1 MYFLLLPK
9 ARYTKNNTVCNN
21 LKKFAFV
28 IALNVTGKLLANWQ
42 PISRIVELNIMVST
56 PPSQASSSQYE
67 VTNPEAEVDALV
79 AEPNPES
86 EIDLEFL
93 YTRDIEFRQE
103 TIYFIVVDRFFD
115 GDPENSEGP
124 NPELY
129 DPEGKDW
136 GKYWGGDIQGIIDKL
151 DYLKDMGV
159 TALWLTPLF
168 EQVEALFVEQAAI
181 HGYWIKDF
189 KRLNP
194 RFIAQGEEPS
204 LNKTQETRNTAFD
217 RLIAELHK
225 RKMKMILDIVCN
237 HSNPDFSGKKGE
249 LYDDGVKIADFND
262 DKNGWY
268 HHYGEVTNWE
278 DEWQVQNCELSGLAT
293 FNENNPDY
301 RNYIKSAIKQWLDRG
316 VDALRVDTVKHMPI
330 WFWQEFNADI
340 TTHKPDVFIFGEW
353 IFSDPRSE
361 RSVEFANESGMTM
374 LDFGLCLAIRGALG
388 QGAEGGF
395 QLVQDV
401 LDLDHCY
408 YGATE
413 LITFIDNHDMPR
425 FQSLNPDP
433 EMLKVAIALIM
444 TTRGIPCIY
453 YGTEQ
458 YLHDDTNGG
467 NDPYNRPMMTTWD
480 TETEVYRYTRLL
492 SGLRRLN
499 PAVSMGSQWQKY
511 LTPDVY
517 CYVRRYRDSLVFV
530 AMNRGEAVKIE
541 AVGTELPE
549 GEHTD
554 VLTRRKFEVQDGQ
567 IHNLELGAREV
578 IVISHVGERIKAQT
592 IVRAQ
597 LNAVQTQPGEIVV
610 VTGDCPELGNWDIS
624 KAYPLEYINTNTW
637 FGEIPFNE
645 SAGKLITYKYAL
657 WREGQSPL
665 RENNVGRRWV
675 IANEGT
681 VKWRD
686 KWATGRES

>member
-1 MYFLLLPK
+1 MTP
-9 ARYTKNNTVCNN
+9 
-21 LKKFAFV
+21 
-28 IALNVTGKLLANWQ
+28 VTPNQ
-42 PISRIVELNIMVST
+42 T
-56 PPSQASSSQYE
+56 SSQYE
-67 VTNPEAEVDALV
+67 VSEPEEKIDSLVEEVK
-79 AEPNPES
+79 PES

-103 TIYFIVVDRFFD
+103 TIYFLVVDRFYD

-136 GKYWGGDIQGIIDKL
+136 GKYWGGDLQGVIDKL

-159 TALWLTPLF
+159 TAVWLTPLF
-168 EQVEALFVEQAAI
+168 EQVEALFIEQAAI

-194 RFIAQGEEPS
+194 RFIAKGDNPS
-204 LNKTQETRNTAFD
+204 INQTQETKDTVFD
-217 RLIAELHK
+217 KLVYELHQ
-225 RKMKMILDIVCN
+225 RNMKLVLDIVCN

-262 DKNGWY
+262 DKDNWY
-268 HHYGEVTNWE
+268 HHYGEVQNWE
-278 DEWQVQNCELSGLAT
+278 DEWQVHNCELSGLAT
-293 FNENNPDY
+293 FNENNIAY

-340 TTHKPDVFIFGEW
+340 LTHRPDVFIFGEW
-353 IFSDPRSE
+353 IYSDPRNE
-361 RSVEFANESGMTM
+361 RSVEFVNESGMTI
-374 LDFGLCLAIRGALG
+374 LDFGLCVAIREVLG
-388 QGAEGGF
+388 KGAEAGF
-395 QLVQDV
+395 SLVQDV
-401 LDLDHCY
+401 LDLDFHY

-433 EMLKVAIALIM
+433 EMLRVAICLIM

-458 YLHDDTNGG
+458 YLHDDTEGG
-467 NDPYNRPMMTTWD
+467 NDPYNRPMMEKWD
-480 TETEVYRYTRLL
+480 TDSPIYRDVRLL

-499 PAVSMGSQWQKY
+499 PAISMGSQWQKY

-530 AMNRGEAVKIE
+530 AMNRGNSVTLEEVD
-541 AVGTELPE
+541 TELPD
-549 GEHTD
+549 GEHTE
-554 VLTRRKFEVQDGQ
+554 VLSRRKFEVKDGKLY
-567 IHNLELGAREV
+567 NLELGLREV
-578 IVISHVGERIKAQT
+578 MIFSRVGERVKGKT

-597 LNAVQTQPGEIVV
+597 LNNVKTQPGEKIVV
-610 VTGDCPELGNWDIS
+610 IGDCPELGNWDIG
-624 KAYPLEYINTNTW
+624 KGFPLEYINTNTW

-645 SAGKLITYKYAL
+645 SAGKLISYKYAL
-657 WREGQSPL
+657 LREGQSPL
-665 RENNVGRRWV
+665 RENLVCRRWV
-675 IANEGT
+675 LVSEGT

-686 KWATGRES
+686 KWASGRES

>member
-1 MYFLLLPK
+1 
-9 ARYTKNNTVCNN
+9 
-21 LKKFAFV
+21 
-28 IALNVTGKLLANWQ
+28 
-42 PISRIVELNIMVST
+42 MVST

-67 VTNPEAEVDALV
+67 VNNLEAKVDALTDE
-79 AEPNPES
+79 AQLDTD
-86 EIDLEFL
+86 IDLEFL

-103 TIYFIVVDRFFD
+103 TIYFLVVDRFYD

-129 DPEGKDW
+129 DPEKKDW
-136 GKYWGGDIQGIIDKL
+136 GKYWGGDLQGVIDKL
-151 DYLKDMGV
+151 DYLKNLGI
-159 TALWLTPLF
+159 TAIWLTPLF

-181 HGYWIKDF
+181 HGYWTKDF
-189 KRLNP
+189 KRINP
-194 RFIAQGEEPS
+194 RFIDKNEDPS
-204 LNKTQETRNTAFD
+204 LNKTQETRNTTFD
-217 RLIAELHK
+217 RLIAALHE
-225 RKMKMILDIVCN
+225 RKMKLVLDIVCN

-262 DKNGWY
+262 DKNNWY

-293 FNENNPDY
+293 FNENNIEY

-330 WFWQEFNADI
+330 WFWQEFNGDI
-340 TTHKPDVFIFGEW
+340 LTHKPDVFIFGEW
-353 IFSDPRSE
+353 IFSDPRSDD
-361 RSVEFANESGMTM
+361 SVEFANESGMTI
-374 LDFGLCLAIRGALG
+374 LDFGLCLAIRAALA

-395 QLVQDV
+395 QLIQDV
-401 LDLDHCY
+401 LDLDHRYC
-408 YGATE
+408 GATE

-433 EMLKVAIALIM
+433 EMLRVAIAFIM
-444 TTRGIPCIY
+444 TARGIPCIY

-467 NDPYNRPMMTTWD
+467 NDPYNRPMMTQWD
-480 TETEVYRYTRLL
+480 TESTLYRDIRLL

-499 PAVSMGSQWQKY
+499 PAVSMGSQWQKH

-517 CYVRRYRDSLVFV
+517 CYIRRYRDSILFV
-530 AMNRGEAVKIE
+530 AMNRGEATKLE
-541 AVGTELPE
+541 AVETELPD

-554 VLTRRKFEVQDGQ
+554 VLTRRKFEVTDGKLY
-567 IHNLELGAREV
+567 NLELGARDV
-578 IVISHVGERIKAQT
+578 MVISHVGERIKGQT
-592 IVRAQ
+592 LVRVQ
-597 LNAVQTQPGEIVV
+597 LNGVQTQPGEIVV
-610 VTGDCPELGNWDIS
+610 VIGDCPELGNWDIS
-624 KAYPLEYINTNTW
+624 KAYPLEFINTNTW

-657 WREGQSPL
+657 WREGQAPL

-675 IANEGT
+675 IAQEGT

-686 KWATGRES
+686 RWATGRES

>member
-1 MYFLLLPK
+1 
-9 ARYTKNNTVCNN
+9 
-21 LKKFAFV
+21 
-28 IALNVTGKLLANWQ
+28 
-42 PISRIVELNIMVST
+42 MVST

-67 VTNPEAEVDALV
+67 VTDPKAEVEVIVSETKPD
-79 AEPNPES
+79 S

-103 TIYFIVVDRFFD
+103 TIYFIVVDRFYD
-115 GDPENSEGP
+115 GDPDNSEGP
-124 NPELY
+124 NPELF
-129 DPEGKDW
+129 DSEAKDW
-136 GKYWGGDIQGIIDKL
+136 GKYWGGDLQGIIDKL

-181 HGYWIKDF
+181 HGYWTKDF
-189 KRLNP
+189 KRINP
-194 RFIAQGEEPS
+194 RFIGKDEEPS
-204 LNKTQETRNTAFD
+204 LNKTQETRNTTFD
-217 RLIAELHK
+217 KLVTELHV
-225 RKMKMILDIVCN
+225 RKMKLVLDIVCN

-268 HHYGEVTNWE
+268 HHYGEVKNWE

-293 FNENNPDY
+293 FNENNVEY

-340 TTHKPDVFIFGEW
+340 VTHKPDVFIFGEW

-361 RSVEFANESGMTM
+361 LSVEFANESGMTI
-374 LDFGLCLAIRGALG
+374 LDFGLCLAIRAALA

-395 QLVQDV
+395 HLMQDV
-401 LDLDHCY
+401 LDLDHRY

-425 FQSLNPDP
+425 FQSLNPNP
-433 EMLKVAIALIM
+433 EMLRVAIAFIM
-444 TTRGIPCIY
+444 TSRGIPCIY

-467 NDPYNRPMMTTWD
+467 NDPYNRPMMTQWD
-480 TETEVYRYTRLL
+480 TNSPLYRDIRLL

-517 CYVRRYRDSLVFV
+517 CYVRRYRDSILFV
-530 AMNRGEAVKIE
+530 AMNRGEAVKLE
-541 AVGTELPE
+541 SVDTELPE

-554 VLTRRKFEVQDGQ
+554 ILSRRKFEVKDGELQ
-567 IHNLELGAREV
+567 NLELEAQDV
-578 IVISHVGERIKAQT
+578 IVISHVGERIKGQT
-592 IVRAQ
+592 IVRVQ
-597 LNAVQTQPGEIVV
+597 LNAVETQPGETVV
-610 VTGDCPELGNWDIS
+610 VMGDCPELGNWDIS
-624 KAYPLEYINTNTW
+624 KAYALEYINTNTW

>member
-1 MYFLLLPK
+1 MTP
-9 ARYTKNNTVCNN
+9 
-21 LKKFAFV
+21 
-28 IALNVTGKLLANWQ
+28 VTPNQ
-42 PISRIVELNIMVST
+42 T
-56 PPSQASSSQYE
+56 SSQYE
-67 VTNPEAEVDALV
+67 VSEPEEQIDTLVEEVK
-79 AEPNPES
+79 PES

-103 TIYFIVVDRFFD
+103 TIYFLVVDRFYD

-136 GKYWGGDIQGIIDKL
+136 GKYWGGDLQGVIDKL

-159 TALWLTPLF
+159 TAVWLTPLF
-168 EQVEALFVEQAAI
+168 EQVEALFIEQAAI

-194 RFIAQGEEPS
+194 RFIAKGDNPS
-204 LNKTQETRNTAFD
+204 INQTQETKDTVFD
-217 RLIAELHK
+217 KLVYELHQ
-225 RKMKMILDIVCN
+225 RNMKLVLDIVCN

-262 DKNGWY
+262 DKDNWY
-268 HHYGEVTNWE
+268 HHYGEVQNWE

-293 FNENNPDY
+293 FNENNIAY

-340 TTHKPDVFIFGEW
+340 LTHRPDVFIFGEW
-353 IFSDPRSE
+353 IYSDPRNE
-361 RSVEFANESGMTM
+361 RSVEFVNESGMTI
-374 LDFGLCLAIRGALG
+374 LDFGLCVAIREVLG
-388 QGAEGGF
+388 KGAEAGF
-395 QLVQDV
+395 SLVQDV
-401 LDLDHCY
+401 LDLDYHY

-433 EMLKVAIALIM
+433 EMLRVAICLIM

-458 YLHDDTNGG
+458 YLHDDTEGG
-467 NDPYNRPMMTTWD
+467 NDPYNRPMMEKWD
-480 TETEVYRYTRLL
+480 TDSPIYRDVRLL

-499 PAVSMGSQWQKY
+499 PAISMGSQWQKY

-517 CYVRRYRDSLVFV
+517 CYVRRYRDSVVFV
-530 AMNRGEAVKIE
+530 ALNRGNSVTLEEVD
-541 AVGTELPE
+541 TELPD
-549 GEHTD
+549 GEHTE
-554 VLTRRKFEVQDGQ
+554 VLSRRKFEVKDGKLY
-567 IHNLELGAREV
+567 NLELGSREV
-578 IVISHVGERIKAQT
+578 MIFSRVGERVKGKT

-597 LNAVQTQPGEIVV
+597 LNNVQTQPGERIVV
-610 VTGDCPELGNWDIS
+610 IGDCPELGNWDIG
-624 KAYPLEYINTNTW
+624 KGFPLEYINTNTW

-645 SAGKLITYKYAL
+645 SAGKLISYKYAL
-657 WREGQSPL
+657 LREGQSPL
-665 RENNVGRRWV
+665 RENLVCRRWV
-675 IANEGT
+675 LVSEGT

-686 KWATGRES
+686 KWASGRES

>member
-1 MYFLLLPK
+1 MTP
-9 ARYTKNNTVCNN
+9 
-21 LKKFAFV
+21 
-28 IALNVTGKLLANWQ
+28 VTPNQ
-42 PISRIVELNIMVST
+42 T
-56 PPSQASSSQYE
+56 SSQYE
-67 VTNPEAEVDALV
+67 VSEPEEKIDSLVEEVK
-79 AEPNPES
+79 PES
-86 EIDLEFL
+86 ELDLEFL

-103 TIYFIVVDRFFD
+103 TIYFLVVDRFYD

-136 GKYWGGDIQGIIDKL
+136 GKYWGGDLQGVIDKL

-159 TALWLTPLF
+159 TAVWLTPLF
-168 EQVEALFVEQAAI
+168 EQVEALFIEQAAI

-194 RFIAQGEEPS
+194 RFIAKGDNPS
-204 LNKTQETRNTAFD
+204 INQTQETKDTVFD
-217 RLIAELHK
+217 KLINELHQ
-225 RKMKMILDIVCN
+225 RNMKLVLDIVCN

-262 DKNGWY
+262 DKDNWY
-268 HHYGEVTNWE
+268 HHYGEVQNWE

-293 FNENNPDY
+293 FNENNIAY

-340 TTHKPDVFIFGEW
+340 STHRPDVFIFGEW
-353 IFSDPRSE
+353 IYSDPRND
-361 RSVEFANESGMTM
+361 RSVEFVNESGMTI
-374 LDFGLCLAIRGALG
+374 LDFGLCVAIREVLG
-388 QGAEGGF
+388 KGAEAGF
-395 QLVQDV
+395 SLVQDV
-401 LDLDHCY
+401 LDLDYRY

-433 EMLKVAIALIM
+433 EMLRVAIGLIM

-458 YLHDDTNGG
+458 YLHDDTEGG
-467 NDPYNRPMMTTWD
+467 NDPYNRPMMEKWD
-480 TETEVYRYTRLL
+480 TDSPIYRDVRLL

-499 PAVSMGSQWQKY
+499 PAISMGSQWQKY

-517 CYVRRYRDSLVFV
+517 CYVRRYRDSVVFV
-530 AMNRGEAVKIE
+530 ALNRGNSVTLEEVD
-541 AVGTELPE
+541 TELPD
-549 GEHTD
+549 GEHTE
-554 VLTRRKFEVQDGQ
+554 VLSRRKFEVKDGKLY
-567 IHNLELGAREV
+567 NLELGSREV
-578 IVISHVGERIKAQT
+578 MIFSRVGERVKGKT

-597 LNAVQTQPGEIVV
+597 LNNVQTQPGEIIVV
-610 VTGDCPELGNWDIS
+610 IGDCPELGNWDIG
-624 KAYPLEYINTNTW
+624 KGFPLEYINTNTW

-645 SAGKLITYKYAL
+645 SAGKLISYKYAL
-657 WREGQSPL
+657 LREGQSPL
-665 RENNVGRRWV
+665 RENLVCRRWV
-675 IANEGT
+675 LASEGT

-686 KWATGRES
+686 KWASGRES

>member
-1 MYFLLLPK
+1 MTP
-9 ARYTKNNTVCNN
+9 
-21 LKKFAFV
+21 
-28 IALNVTGKLLANWQ
+28 VTPNQ
-42 PISRIVELNIMVST
+42 T
-56 PPSQASSSQYE
+56 SSQYE
-67 VTNPEAEVDALV
+67 VSEPEEKIDSLVEEVK
-79 AEPNPES
+79 PES

-103 TIYFIVVDRFFD
+103 TIYFLVVDRFYD

-136 GKYWGGDIQGIIDKL
+136 GKYWGGDLQGVIDKL

-159 TALWLTPLF
+159 TAVWLTPLF
-168 EQVEALFVEQAAI
+168 EQVEALFIEQAAI

-194 RFIAQGEEPS
+194 RFIAKGDNPS
-204 LNKTQETRNTAFD
+204 INQTQETKDTVFD
-217 RLIAELHK
+217 KLVYELHQ
-225 RKMKMILDIVCN
+225 RNMKLVLDIVCN

-262 DKNGWY
+262 DKDNWY
-268 HHYGEVTNWE
+268 HHYGEVQNWE

-293 FNENNPDY
+293 FNENNIAY

-340 TTHKPDVFIFGEW
+340 LTHRPDVFIFGEW
-353 IFSDPRSE
+353 IYSDPRNE
-361 RSVEFANESGMTM
+361 RSVEFVNESGMTI
-374 LDFGLCLAIRGALG
+374 LDFGLCVAIREVLG
-388 QGAEGGF
+388 KGAEAGF
-395 QLVQDV
+395 SLVQDV
-401 LDLDHCY
+401 LDLDYHY

-433 EMLKVAIALIM
+433 EMLRVAIGLIM

-458 YLHDDTNGG
+458 YLHDDTEGG
-467 NDPYNRPMMTTWD
+467 NDPYNRPMMEKWD
-480 TETEVYRYTRLL
+480 TDSPIYRDVRLL

-499 PAVSMGSQWQKY
+499 PAISMGSQWQKY

-517 CYVRRYRDSLVFV
+517 CYVRRYRDSVVFV
-530 AMNRGEAVKIE
+530 AMNRGNSVTLEEVD
-541 AVGTELPE
+541 TELPD
-549 GEHTD
+549 GEHTE
-554 VLTRRKFEVQDGQ
+554 VLSRRKFEVKDGKLY
-567 IHNLELGAREV
+567 NLELGSREV
-578 IVISHVGERIKAQT
+578 MIFSRVGERVKAKT

-597 LNAVQTQPGEIVV
+597 LNNVQTQPGEKIVV
-610 VTGDCPELGNWDIS
+610 IGDCPELGNWDIG
-624 KAYPLEYINTNTW
+624 KGFPLEYINTNTW

-645 SAGKLITYKYAL
+645 SAGKLISYKYAL
-657 WREGQSPL
+657 LREGQSPL
-665 RENNVGRRWV
+665 RENLVCRRWV
-675 IANEGT
+675 LVSEGT

-686 KWATGRES
+686 KWASGRES

>member
-1 MYFLLLPK
+1 MTP
-9 ARYTKNNTVCNN
+9 
-21 LKKFAFV
+21 
-28 IALNVTGKLLANWQ
+28 VTPNQ
-42 PISRIVELNIMVST
+42 T
-56 PPSQASSSQYE
+56 SSQYE
-67 VTNPEAEVDALV
+67 VSEPEEKIDSLVEEVK
-79 AEPNPES
+79 PES

-103 TIYFIVVDRFFD
+103 TIYFLVVDRFYD

-136 GKYWGGDIQGIIDKL
+136 GKYWGGDLQGVIDKL

-159 TALWLTPLF
+159 TAVWLTPLF
-168 EQVEALFVEQAAI
+168 EQVEALFIEQAAI

-194 RFIAQGEEPS
+194 RFIAKGDNPS
-204 LNKTQETRNTAFD
+204 INQTQETKDTIFD
-217 RLIAELHK
+217 KLVYELHQ
-225 RKMKMILDIVCN
+225 RNMKLVLDIVCN

-262 DKNGWY
+262 DKDNWY
-268 HHYGEVTNWE
+268 HHYGEVQNWE

-293 FNENNPDY
+293 FNENNIAY

-340 TTHKPDVFIFGEW
+340 LTHRPDVFIFGEW
-353 IFSDPRSE
+353 IYSDPRNE
-361 RSVEFANESGMTM
+361 RSVEFVNESGMTI
-374 LDFGLCLAIRGALG
+374 LDFGLCVAIREVLG
-388 QGAEGGF
+388 KGAEAGF
-395 QLVQDV
+395 SLVQDV
-401 LDLDHCY
+401 LDLDYHY

-433 EMLKVAIALIM
+433 EMLRVAIGLIM

-458 YLHDDTNGG
+458 YLHDDTEGG
-467 NDPYNRPMMTTWD
+467 NDPYNRPMMEKWD
-480 TETEVYRYTRLL
+480 TDSPIYRDVRLL

-499 PAVSMGSQWQKY
+499 PAISMGSQWQKY

-517 CYVRRYRDSLVFV
+517 CYVRRYRDSVVFV
-530 AMNRGEAVKIE
+530 AMNRGNSVTLEEVD
-541 AVGTELPE
+541 TELPD
-549 GEHTD
+549 GEHTE
-554 VLTRRKFEVQDGQ
+554 VLSRRKFEVKDGKLY
-567 IHNLELGAREV
+567 NLELGSREV
-578 IVISHVGERIKAQT
+578 MIFSRVGERVKAKT

-597 LNAVQTQPGEIVV
+597 LNNVKTQPGERIVV
-610 VTGDCPELGNWDIS
+610 IGDCPELGNWDIG
-624 KAYPLEYINTNTW
+624 KGFPLEYINTNTW

-645 SAGKLITYKYAL
+645 SAGKLISYKYAL
-657 WREGQSPL
+657 LREGQSPL
-665 RENNVGRRWV
+665 RENLVCRRWV
-675 IANEGT
+675 LASEGT

>member
-1 MYFLLLPK
+1 MTP
-9 ARYTKNNTVCNN
+9 
-21 LKKFAFV
+21 
-28 IALNVTGKLLANWQ
+28 VTPNQ
-42 PISRIVELNIMVST
+42 T
-56 PPSQASSSQYE
+56 SSQYE
-67 VTNPEAEVDALV
+67 VSEPEEKIDTLVEEVK
-79 AEPNPES
+79 PES

-103 TIYFIVVDRFFD
+103 TIYFLVVDRFYD

-129 DPEGKDW
+129 DPEAKDW
-136 GKYWGGDIQGIIDKL
+136 GKYWGGDLQGVIDKL

-159 TALWLTPLF
+159 TAVWLTPLF
-168 EQVEALFVEQAAI
+168 EQVEALFIEQAAI

-194 RFIAQGEEPS
+194 RFIAKGDNPS
-204 LNKTQETRNTAFD
+204 INQTQETKDTVFD
-217 RLIAELHK
+217 KLVYELHQ
-225 RKMKMILDIVCN
+225 RKMKLVLDIVCN

-262 DKNGWY
+262 DKDNWY

-278 DEWQVQNCELSGLAT
+278 DEWQVHNCELSGLAT
-293 FNENNPDY
+293 FNENNIAY

-340 TTHKPDVFIFGEW
+340 LTHRPDVFIFGEW
-353 IFSDPRSE
+353 IYSDPRNE
-361 RSVEFANESGMTM
+361 RSVEFVNESGMTI
-374 LDFGLCLAIRGALG
+374 LDFGLCVAIREVLG
-388 QGAEGGF
+388 KGAEAGF
-395 QLVQDV
+395 SLVQDV
-401 LDLDHCY
+401 LDLDYHY

-433 EMLKVAIALIM
+433 EMLRLAIGLIM

-458 YLHDDTNGG
+458 YLHDDTEGG
-467 NDPYNRPMMTTWD
+467 NDPYNRPMMEKWD
-480 TETEVYRYTRLL
+480 TDSQIYRDVRLL

-499 PAVSMGSQWQKY
+499 PAISMGSQWQKY

-530 AMNRGEAVKIE
+530 AMNRGNSVTLEEVD
-541 AVGTELPE
+541 TELPD
-549 GEHTD
+549 GEHTE
-554 VLTRRKFEVQDGQ
+554 VLSRRKFEVKDGKLY
-567 IHNLELGAREV
+567 NLELGSREV
-578 IVISHVGERIKAQT
+578 MIFSRVGERVKAKT
-592 IVRAQ
+592 MVRAQ
-597 LNAVQTQPGEIVV
+597 LNNVKTQPGEKIVV
-610 VTGDCPELGNWDIS
+610 IGDCPELGNWDIS
-624 KAYPLEYINTNTW
+624 KGFPLEYINTNTW

-645 SAGKLITYKYAL
+645 SAGKLISYKYAL
-657 WREGQSPL
+657 LREGQSPL
-665 RENNVGRRWV
+665 RENLVCRRWV
-675 IANEGT
+675 LASEGT

-686 KWATGRES
+686 KWASGRES

>member
-1 MYFLLLPK
+1 
-9 ARYTKNNTVCNN
+9 
-21 LKKFAFV
+21 
-28 IALNVTGKLLANWQ
+28 
-42 PISRIVELNIMVST
+42 MVST

-67 VTNPEAEVDALV
+67 VTNPQAEVESLV
-79 AEPNPES
+79 IEAKPES
-86 EIDLEFL
+86 DIDLEFL

-103 TIYFIVVDRFFD
+103 TIYFLVVDRFYD
-115 GDPENSEGP
+115 GDPDNSEGP

-136 GKYWGGDIQGIIDKL
+136 GKYWGGDLQGIIDKL
-151 DYLKDMGV
+151 DYLKNLGV
-159 TALWLTPLF
+159 TAIWLTPLF

-181 HGYWIKDF
+181 HGYWTKDF
-189 KRLNP
+189 KRINP
-194 RFIAQGEEPS
+194 RFIGKDEEPS
-204 LNKTQETRNTAFD
+204 LNKTQDTKDTVFD
-217 RLIAELHK
+217 RLVAELHK
-225 RKMKMILDIVCN
+225 RKMKLVLDIVCN

-262 DKNGWY
+262 DKDNWY

-293 FNENNPDY
+293 FNENNVEY

-353 IFSDPRSE
+353 IFSDPRSDL
-361 RSVEFANESGMTM
+361 SVEFANESGMTM
-374 LDFGLCLAIRGALG
+374 LDFGLCLAIRGALA

-395 QLVQDV
+395 HLIQDV
-401 LDLDHCY
+401 LDLDHRY
-408 YGATE
+408 SGATE

-433 EMLKVAIALIM
+433 AMLRVAIAVIM
-444 TTRGIPCIY
+444 TSRGIPCIY

-458 YLHDDTNGG
+458 YLHDDTNDG
-467 NDPYNRPMMTTWD
+467 NDPYNRPMMENWD
-480 TETEVYRYTRLL
+480 TESPLYRDIRLL

-517 CYVRRYRDSLVFV
+517 CYVRRYRDSVLFV
-530 AMNRGEAVKIE
+530 AMNRGEAVKLE
-541 AVGTELPE
+541 AIDTELPE

-554 VLTRRKFEVQDGQ
+554 ILTRRKFEVTDGKLQ
-567 IHNLELGAREV
+567 NLELDARDV
-578 IVISHVGERIKAQT
+578 IVISHVGERIKGQT
-592 IVRAQ
+592 IVRVQ
-597 LNAVQTQPGEIVV
+597 LNGVQTQPGEIVV
-610 VTGDCPELGNWDIS
+610 VIGDCPELGNWDIS
-624 KAYPLEYINTNTW
+624 KAYPLEFINTNTW

-675 IANEGT
+675 IATEGT

-686 KWATGRES
+686 RWATGRES

>member
-1 MYFLLLPK
+1 MTP
-9 ARYTKNNTVCNN
+9 
-21 LKKFAFV
+21 
-28 IALNVTGKLLANWQ
+28 VTPNQ
-42 PISRIVELNIMVST
+42 T
-56 PPSQASSSQYE
+56 SSQYE
-67 VTNPEAEVDALV
+67 ASEPEEKIDSLVEEVK
-79 AEPNPES
+79 PES
-86 EIDLEFL
+86 ELDLEFL

-103 TIYFIVVDRFFD
+103 TIYFLVVDRFYD

-136 GKYWGGDIQGIIDKL
+136 GKYWGGDLQGVIDKL

-159 TALWLTPLF
+159 TAVWLTPLF
-168 EQVEALFVEQAAI
+168 EQVEALFIEQAAI

-194 RFIAQGEEPS
+194 RFIAKGDNPS
-204 LNKTQETRNTAFD
+204 INQTQETKDTVFD
-217 RLIAELHK
+217 KLVYELHQ
-225 RKMKMILDIVCN
+225 RNMKLVLDIVCN

-262 DKNGWY
+262 DKDNWY
-268 HHYGEVTNWE
+268 HHYGEVQNWE

-293 FNENNPDY
+293 FNENNIAY

-340 TTHKPDVFIFGEW
+340 LTHRPDVFIFGEW
-353 IFSDPRSE
+353 IYSDPRNE
-361 RSVEFANESGMTM
+361 RSVEFVNESGMSI
-374 LDFGLCLAIRGALG
+374 LDFGLCVAIREVLG
-388 QGAEGGF
+388 KGAEAGF
-395 QLVQDV
+395 SLVQDV
-401 LDLDHCY
+401 LDLDYHY

-433 EMLKVAIALIM
+433 EMLRVAIGLIM

-458 YLHDDTNGG
+458 YLHDDTEGG
-467 NDPYNRPMMTTWD
+467 NDPYNRPMMEKWD
-480 TETEVYRYTRLL
+480 TDSPIYRDVRLL

-499 PAVSMGSQWQKY
+499 PAISMGSQWQKY

-517 CYVRRYRDSLVFV
+517 CYVRRYRDSVVFV
-530 AMNRGEAVKIE
+530 AMNRGNSVTLEEVD
-541 AVGTELPE
+541 TELPD
-549 GEHTD
+549 GEHTE
-554 VLTRRKFEVQDGQ
+554 VLSRRKFEVKDGKLY
-567 IHNLELGAREV
+567 NLELGSREV
-578 IVISHVGERIKAQT
+578 MIFSRVGERVKAKT

-597 LNAVQTQPGEIVV
+597 LNNVQTQPGERIVV
-610 VTGDCPELGNWDIS
+610 IGDCPELGNWDIG
-624 KAYPLEYINTNTW
+624 KGFPLEYINTNTW

-645 SAGKLITYKYAL
+645 SAGKLISYKYAL
-657 WREGQSPL
+657 LREGQSPL
-665 RENNVGRRWV
+665 RENLVCRRWV
-675 IANEGT
+675 LVSEGT

-686 KWATGRES
+686 KWASGRES

>member
-1 MYFLLLPK
+1 M
-9 ARYTKNNTVCNN
+9 TS
-21 LKKFAFV
+21 
-28 IALNVTGKLLANWQ
+28 VTPNQ
-42 PISRIVELNIMVST
+42 T
-56 PPSQASSSQYE
+56 SSQYE
-67 VTNPEAEVDALV
+67 VSEPEEKIESLVEEVKAEI
-79 AEPNPES
+79 

-103 TIYFIVVDRFFD
+103 TIYFIVVDRFYD
-115 GDPENSEGP
+115 GDPANNEGP

-136 GKYWGGDIQGIIDKL
+136 GKYWGGDLQGVIDKL

-159 TALWLTPLF
+159 TAVWLTPLF

-181 HGYWIKDF
+181 HGYWTKDF

-194 RFIAQGEEPS
+194 RFIATGDNPS
-204 LNKTQETRNTAFD
+204 INQTQESKDTVFD
-217 RLIAELHK
+217 KLVYELHQ
-225 RKMKMILDIVCN
+225 RNMKLVLDIVCN

-262 DKNGWY
+262 DEDDWY

-293 FNENNPDY
+293 FNENNIAY

-340 TTHKPDVFIFGEW
+340 LTHRPDVFIFGEW
-353 IFSDPRSE
+353 IYSDPRND
-361 RSVEFANESGMTM
+361 RSVEFVNESGMTI
-374 LDFGLCLAIRGALG
+374 LDFGLCVAIRDVLG
-388 QGAEGGF
+388 KGAEAGF
-395 QLVQDV
+395 KLVQDV
-401 LDLDHCY
+401 LNLDHRY

-433 EMLKVAIALIM
+433 EMLLLAIGLIM

-458 YLHDDTNGG
+458 YLHDDTDGG
-467 NDPYNRPMMTTWD
+467 NDPYNRPMMEKWD
-480 TETEVYRYTRLL
+480 SDSAIYREVRLL

-499 PAVSMGSQWQKY
+499 PAISMGSQWQKY

-517 CYVRRYRDSLVFV
+517 CYVRRYRDSVVFV
-530 AMNRGEAVKIE
+530 AMNRGNPVTIE
-541 AVGTELPE
+541 EVDTELPD
-549 GEHTD
+549 GEHTE
-554 VLTRRKFEVQDGQ
+554 VLSRRKFEVKDGMLY
-567 IHNLELGAREV
+567 NLELGAREV
-578 IVISHVGERIKAQT
+578 MIFSRVGERVKATT

-597 LNAVQTQPGEIVV
+597 LNSVRTQPGERIVV
-610 VTGDCPELGNWDIS
+610 IGDCPELGNWDIS
-624 KAYPLEYINTNTW
+624 KGYPLEYINTNTW

-645 SAGKLITYKYAL
+645 SAGKLISYKYAL
-657 WREGQSPL
+657 LREGMSPL
-665 RENNVGRRWV
+665 RENLVCRRWV
-675 IANEGT
+675 LVSEGT

-686 KWATGRES
+686 KWASGRES